1 MLNQSSDMLR
11 MKETITKRVSSM
23 IKNLLKYNFM
33 FSLSLMTNMSETSSR
48 SIFPMENPVM
58 PIPYTS
64 RIGSASNKKVKSLL
78 SMPMIRRECYFSQIP
93 FAR

>member
-1 MLNQSSDMLR
+1 MLR
-11 MKETITKRVSSM
+11 MKETTTKRVSSM

-58 PIPYTS
+58 PIP
-64 RIGSASNKKVKSLL
+64 
-78 SMPMIRRECYFSQIP
+78 
-93 FAR
+93 